1 MAIKLKDTPGST
13 KWGLMTEELGL
24 YPESHRE
31 PLKNFKQDLQFT
43 KMSVAALWKMN
54 WRKLSK
60 GVERL
65 VMHVGLR
72 PGLDFEKWW
81 VGNSEVS
88 GFRGRPD

>member
-1 MAIKLKDTPGST
+1 MLRILAFNSQDNEKS
-13 KWGLMTEELGL
+13 
-24 YPESHRE
+24 
-31 PLKNFKQDLQFT
+31 LKNFKQDLQFT

-72 PGLDFEKWW
+72 LGLDLEKWW

-88 GFRGRPD
+88 RFRGRPD